1 MSYVLI
7 AAFAIFL
14 FTYLLISVRRLPT
27 VNVRRDVA
35 ALLGG
40 VLMLVFGIVSLREAW
55 DFIDFD
61 VIFLLLGMMLLIT
74 GLEFTGFFEIIVSK
88 LISKSPSKRKLLIMI
103 MLISAF
109 LSAIMLND
117 AVVLLFTPIVIRC
130 CRALKANPIPYLVAV
145 FVSANIGSV
154 STVIGNPQN
163 AYIATKAGID
173 FIDFSI
179 RLVPLAVICL
189 AVAILF
195 VCFFYR
201 KSMDEKLGRHTNQSI
216 QATRSV
222 DRYRLYFMLI
232 LLVATVFFF
241 AISSYIGVKLSEIA
255 MVSGAISLLIV
266 MTRGT
271 SNAIWVV
278 KRIDWSILFFFIGL
292 FILMAGVV
300 QSGLLQEIANLFP
313 GFGYGEIPT
322 IGGLTLFSAIL
333 ANLISNVPSVMLIGE
348 MLPAGDV
355 TLWLT
360 LAAASTLAGNAT
372 LMGAAANIIVA
383 EEAEKVDIKLN
394 FWKYIKIGIPMS
406 VITLIITILFLTYL

>member
-1 MSYVLI
+1 
-7 AAFAIFL
+7 
-14 FTYLLISVRRLPT
+14 
-27 VNVRRDVA
+27 
-35 ALLGG
+35 
-40 VLMLVFGIVSLREAW
+40 
-55 DFIDFD
+55 
-61 VIFLLLGMMLLIT
+61 
-74 GLEFTGFFEIIVSK
+74 
-88 LISKSPSKRKLLIMI
+88 
-103 MLISAF
+103 
-109 LSAIMLND
+109 
-117 AVVLLFTPIVIRC
+117 
-130 CRALKANPIPYLVAV
+130 
-145 FVSANIGSV
+145 
-154 STVIGNPQN
+154 
-163 AYIATKAGID
+163 
-173 FIDFSI
+173 
-179 RLVPLAVICL
+179 
-189 AVAILF
+189 
-195 VCFFYR
+195 
-201 KSMDEKLGRHTNQSI
+201 
-216 QATRSV
+216 
-222 DRYRLYFMLI
+222 MLI
-232 LLVATVFFF
+232 LLVITVFFF

-255 MVSGAISLLIV
+255 MVSGVISLLIV

-271 SNAIWVV
+271 SNAVWVA

-313 GFGYGEIPT
+313 GFGDGEIPT